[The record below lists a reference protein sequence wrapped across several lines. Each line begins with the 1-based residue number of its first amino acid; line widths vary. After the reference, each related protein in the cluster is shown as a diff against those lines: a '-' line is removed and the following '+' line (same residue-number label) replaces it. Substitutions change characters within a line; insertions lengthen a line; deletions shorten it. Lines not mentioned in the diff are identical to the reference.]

1 MSILLFWVV
10 LFCFNFYLD
19 SFFFFLREGRRV
31 VRRAVCPSIF
41 FCYGILNSPCLLLS
55 SSFNAQFHRML
66 ITSLQPSSL
75 PHRGHLRMVSLLPH
89 SPWSPILP
97 LYVAALSPL
106 QCVSSLRE
114 SPPALA
120 VALEPV
126 RDSTS
131 FILHSSPNWT
141 CSHKGLQKG
150 SDHGSL
156 ALDVYFPF
164 PGIFNFGGFLSS
176 SYIEGISLFFWF
188 FFLFGFWLLFCVLE
202 DILGRSGL
210 L

>member
-1 MSILLFWVV
+1 MHNFTGADHFLATLFSPTSWSPQ
-10 LFCFNFYLD
+10 NG
-19 SFFFFLREGRRV
+19 FL
-31 VRRAVCPSIF
+31 ASTLTLKSYPSII
-41 FCYGILNSPCLLLS
+41 CRCSV
-55 SSFNAQFHRML
+55 
-66 ITSLQPSSL
+66 TS
-75 PHRGHLRMVSLLPH
+75 
-89 SPWSPILP
+89 
-97 LYVAALSPL
+97 A
-106 QCVSSLRE
+106 VSSLRE

-120 VALEPV
+120 VALEPF

-131 FILHSSPNWT
+131 SILHSSPNWT

-156 ALDVYFPF
+156 ARDVYFLF

-176 SYIEGISLFFWF
+176 SYIEGISLFFWV

-202 DILGRSGL
+202 DILGMSGL